1 MKIFGFLIARNEGD
15 IIGQVLQRLLE
26 LGCYERIYFFDN
38 DSTDDTAAVAR
49 ALANEVLQVSICS
62 RPYSDSLKYQL
73 IDEHRAEFTEGDW
86 IHVLDADE
94 IIIDSPRQ
102 LATVAEQEGSN
113 TVEHGC
119 LQFYFV
125 GDPSELRFDSQEP
138 ASAQV
143 KHYLLNYGE
152 PRFFRFSPDYLL
164 SESFVKQR
172 DPRLLISS
180 HLLHIQHFQ
189 FRSAEQVQRRI
200 EVRLANNRHSGNW
213 GHVKAAR
220 WQDYC
225 VPARFLHKF
234 DGQIRRGLPD
244 GVDLF
249 TAPNN
254 AAYTAASLNWMRRH
268 GHLAAEHERYFTAG
282 ALERRLRSL
291 HPRRWLAR

>member
-49 ALANEVLQVSICS
+49 TLANEVLQVNICS
-62 RPYSDSLKYQL
+62 RPFSDSLKYQL

-94 IIIDSPRQ
+94 ILIDNPRS
-102 LATVAEQEGSN
+102 LAGLAAQEGSN
-113 TVEHGC
+113 AVEHGYV
-119 LQFYFV
+119 QFYMQEGSANV
-125 GDPSELRFDSQEP
+125 RFHAGVP
-138 ASAQV
+138 AAEQLT
-143 KHYLLNYGE
+143 HYLLNWGE

-164 SESFVKQR
+164 NESFVKQR

-180 HLLHIQHFQ
+180 RLLHIQHFQ

-225 VPARFLHKF
+225 VPTRFLHKF
-234 DGQIRRGLPD
+234 DGQIRRGLPE

-291 HPRRWLAR
+291 HPRRWLTR

>member
-1 MKIFGFLIARNEGD
+1 MKIFGFLIARNEAD
-15 IIGQVLQRLLE
+15 IIGQVLQRLLD

-38 DSTDDTAAVAR
+38 DSTDDTLAAAS
-49 ALANEVLQVSICS
+49 ALANEVLQVSKCS

-73 IDEHRAEFTEGDW
+73 IDEHRAELTEGDW
-86 IHVLDADE
+86 LHVLDADE
-94 IIIDSPRQ
+94 ILIDNPRE
-102 LATVAEQEGSN
+102 LATLANYEGAN

-125 GDPSELRFDSQEP
+125 GDPSEHRFDSREP
-138 ASAQV
+138 APAQV

-152 PRFFRFSPDYLL
+152 PRFFRFSTEYQL

-172 DPRLLISS
+172 NPRLLISS

-234 DGQIRRGLPD
+234 DGQIRRGLPT

-268 GHLAAEHERYFTAG
+268 GHLTAEHERYFTAG
-282 ALERRLRSL
+282 AIERRLRSL
-291 HPRRWLAR
+291 HPRRWLSW